1 MFNLTFAGS
10 AILPKSLPAFPPLGS
25 RWGILRLDSYH
36 PDVVFQVI

>member
-10 AILPKSLPAFPPLGS
+10 AILPKSQNAFPPPGS

-36 PDVVFQVI
+36 ADIVLQSV